1 MAEKKPPLLEQ
12 PSLVG
17 EKVYLRPTTA
27 EDIVNN
33 HRWSVLSEPQSLSC
47 RPRTL
52 RTASEAVQL
61 FKEAKRTPDRQ
72 GFAVCRKKD
81 KMPVGDVGFFD
92 FNQLNRSAELG
103 LLIDP
108 DERSKGYGSDAL
120 KVLCRYL
127 FQYRGLNKV
136 YAQTAGFNTVTAA
149 LLESLQFK
157 KDATLRDHYFYD
169 GEFHPGFIYSLLLY
183 ELEW

>member
-1 MAEKKPPLLEQ
+1 MAEKKPPLPAQ

-17 EKVYLRPTTA
+17 DKVYLRPTTA
-27 EDIVNN
+27 EDIVNM
-33 HRWSVLSEPQSLSC
+33 HHWSVLSEPQSMSSHA
-47 RPRTL
+47 RII
-52 RTASEAVQL
+52 RTASEAAQL
-61 FKEAKRTPDRQ
+61 FKEAKRSSDVQ
-72 GFAVCRKKD
+72 GFAVVRKKD
-81 KMPVGDVGFFD
+81 KIPVGMVRFFGL
-92 FNQLNRSAELG
+92 NQLNRSAELG

-108 DERSKGYGSDAL
+108 DEHRKGYGSDAL

-127 FQYRGLNKV
+127 FRYRGLNKV
-136 YAQTAGFNTVTAA
+136 YAMTAGFNTAAAA

-157 KDATLRDHYFYD
+157 KDATLRDHYFYN